1 MARERLRALFDDL
14 RDDADFVLVD
24 TVPVSTV
31 ADASAVAAATDGV
44 ILVVDLERVRRRE
57 LMTAKRQLANARA
70 RIIGIVVNRPNADF
84 PVYYMPQE
92 DLAPEAGLT
101 QRSG

>member
-1 MARERLRALFDDL
+1 
-14 RDDADFVLVD
+14 
-24 TVPVSTV
+24 
-31 ADASAVAAATDGV
+31 
-44 ILVVDLERVRRRE
+44 
-57 LMTAKRQLANARA
+57 MTAKRQLANARA